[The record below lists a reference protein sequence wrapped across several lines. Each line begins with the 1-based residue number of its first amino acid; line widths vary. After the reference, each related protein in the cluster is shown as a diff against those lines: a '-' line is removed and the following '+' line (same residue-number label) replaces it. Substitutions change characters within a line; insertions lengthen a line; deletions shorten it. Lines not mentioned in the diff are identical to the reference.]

1 MPINDNA
8 ALVLQAIRRGH
19 RYGFDLMRLTG
30 LPSGTMYPLLRRL
43 EANGMV
49 RSRWEA
55 KTEAHG
61 EGRPRRREYVLTGTG
76 EAALSEA
83 LPRVRERQ
91 RLFDAAFG
99 GPERPVE
106 N

>member
-43 EANGMV
+43 EAGGMV
-49 RSRWEA
+49 RSLWEA

-61 EGRPRRREYVLTGTG
+61 EGRPRRREYVLTGVG
-76 EAALSEA
+76 EAALAEA
-83 LPRVRERQ
+83 LPRMRERQ

>member
-1 MPINDNA
+1 MPIHDNA

-19 RYGFDLMRLTG
+19 CYGFDLMRLTG

-43 EANGMV
+43 EAAGMV

-61 EGRPRRREYVLTGTG
+61 EGRPRRREYALTGAG
-76 EAALSEA
+76 EAALSEV
-83 LPRVRERQ
+83 LPRMRERR
-91 RLFDAAFG
+91 RLFDTAFG
-99 GPERPVE
+99 GPERPAE